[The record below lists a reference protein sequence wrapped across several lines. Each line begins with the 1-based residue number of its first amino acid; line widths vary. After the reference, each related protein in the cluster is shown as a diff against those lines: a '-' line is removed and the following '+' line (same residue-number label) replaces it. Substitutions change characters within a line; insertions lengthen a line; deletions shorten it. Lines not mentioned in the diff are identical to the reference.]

1 MVQVTVS
8 DWDLFRDTVR
18 SKVDDVVWQNWLSAL
33 EGESVV
39 SGKLLLTAPSEFHVR
54 WVVDKHLDV
63 IEQSVRSVFGDEV
76 MVGLV
81 VSEHTT
87 SQRTA
92 VLLEEA
98 DPEPAASS
106 HQNPA
111 TNLPMAPISPANPS
125 SKLLARYNFD
135 QFVVGNSNRFAHAA
149 AMAVAEQPGVH
160 YNPLFIYGGAG
171 LGKTHLLHA
180 VGHHSLELHP
190 RCVVRYVTSENFFN
204 EFIDGIRRKRMDEF
218 KSRYRSADVL
228 LLDDVQFFEGKEQV
242 LEEFFHTFNT
252 LYESGKQMVLG
263 SDRHPRNLSTLE
275 DRLRS
280 RFEWGLLTDIQP
292 PDVETRIAIL
302 RKNTDRVRG
311 QFPED
316 VLEFIAQNVVD
327 NIRELEGALTRVTAY
342 ATLTN
347 QVIDLPMAQEV
358 LSDLVPASSSRPLT
372 PEDILRSTAAQSGF
386 TTEDLIGPSRRAP
399 LAQARQIG
407 MYLCRELTAL
417 SLPKIGALFGR
428 DHTTVMYAIDKV
440 KRLLETDSEVFKKV
454 SDLSQDLR
462 RT

>member
-1 MVQVTVS
+1 MPQVTVS
-8 DWDLFRDTVR
+8 DWDLFRDTIR

-33 EGESVV
+33 EGEAVV
-39 SGKLLLTAPSEFHVR
+39 SGELLLTAPSEFHVR

-63 IEQSVRSVFGDEV
+63 IEQSAVSVFGDEV
-76 MVGLV
+76 TIGLV
-81 VSEHTT
+81 ASEHA
-87 SQRTA
+87 SPPAQVA
-92 VLLEEA
+92 PV
-98 DPEPAASS
+98 EPVSDRIMPASAPTPIA
-106 HQNPA
+106 PA
-111 TNLPMAPISPANPS
+111 PS

-190 RCVVRYVTSENFFN
+190 QCVVRYVTSENFFN

-218 KSRYRSADVL
+218 KARYRSADVL

-302 RKNTDRVRG
+302 RKNTDKVRG

-342 ATLTN
+342 ATLTK
-347 QVIDLPMAQEV
+347 QTIDLATAQEV
-358 LSDLVPASSSRPLT
+358 LSDLVPASSSGPLT
-372 PEDILRSTAAQSGF
+372 PEDIVRSTAALCGF
-386 TTEDLIGPSRRAP
+386 SAEELTGPSRRAP
-399 LAQARQIG
+399 LAQSRQIA
-407 MYLCRELTAL
+407 MYLCRELTSL
-417 SLPKIGALFGR
+417 SLPKIGAIFGGR

-440 KRLLETDSEVFKKV
+440 KRLLETDQQVFKTV
-454 SDLSQDLR
+454 AELSQDLR